1 MAQRRQQERKIPP
14 VVDRVEEVYLRD
26 MRIGNNPA
34 FSKGNL
40 EKTFGMVWFD
50 ESVEND
56 TVVYHSHDFYEIVLC
71 LEGGMVYL
79 TGDAIHQIQ
88 AGDLMLIP
96 PGVGHRPVSL
106 GQNQAPN
113 RRYGMWLSGTFVGEL
128 MGAFPELQLPES
140 QARIVPGFAQG
151 CPLGAQSFAQA
162 WEATKGG
169 GDLWQ
174 LEVLGCCTRL
184 LGQIGRVLSRTEEPQ
199 LFGDIAPVFRE
210 ILKYLEEHLGEK
222 ITLDTLSGAFYV
234 SKSWVSQMFR
244 TYLNTSF
251 YQYLLQRR
259 LVEAKNLMDRGMPLG
274 QVAQKVGFSSY
285 SNFYRA
291 FFQAYGISP
300 SAHGSGGAGRKNPHA
315 GGRGDGGR

>member
-1 MAQRRQQERKIPP
+1 M
-14 VVDRVEEVYLRD
+14 EEVCLRD
-26 MRIGNNPA
+26 MRIENNPA
-34 FSKGNL
+34 FSQGNL
-40 EKTFGMVWFD
+40 EKTFGTVWFD

-106 GQNQAPN
+106 RQNHSSN
-113 RRYGMWLSGTFVGEL
+113 RRYGMWLSGIFVGEL
-128 MGAFPELQLPES
+128 MEAFPELQLPGS
-140 QARIVPGFAQG
+140 QARIIPGFAQR

-162 WEATKGG
+162 WDATKNG

-184 LGQIGRVLSRTEEPQ
+184 LGQIGGVLSHTEEPQ
-199 LFGDIAPVFRE
+199 LFGGVAPVFRE
-210 ILKYLEEHLGEK
+210 ILKYLEEHLEEK
-222 ITLDTLSGAFYV
+222 ITLDTLSGVFYV

-259 LVEAKNLMDRGMPLG
+259 LVEAKNHMDRGMPLG

-291 FFQAYGISP
+291 FFQAYGSSP
-300 SAHGSGGAGRKNPHA
+300 SAYGSGGTGSKNPHA
-315 GGRGDGGR
+315 SGHGDKER